1 MPDEERV
8 KQVLYDLTMKE
19 KELSKERKELS
30 KIGSFLEKLGSD
42 LVRSPEC
49 VIFGRQAVPLRFHS
63 VKSVSL
69 PINAFSEDYL
79 KQKTGKIREL
89 IEAIEDLK
97 REKKDLG
104 L

>member
-1 MPDEERV
+1 MTDEERA
-8 KQVLYDLTMKE
+8 KQVLYDLTMRE

-30 KIGSFLEKLGSD
+30 KIGSFLEKMGRD
-42 LVRSPEC
+42 LRERPEC
-49 VIFGRQAVPLRFHS
+49 VVFGRQAVPLRFRNIE
-63 VKSVSL
+63 SVSP

-97 REKKDLG
+97 REKRDLG